1 MTLRSKTFLVL
12 FIVVILYAGLNYAI
26 QRLVIFP
33 SYLSLELSEAKKDAE
48 RCVEALQRE
57 IYHLKKTN
65 DDWSEWD
72 DTYRFVE
79 DRNREYISS
88 NLGIST
94 MKNTKLNLF
103 YVCNTSG
110 KVVWG
115 KIYDLD
121 TEKKIRLKEFPT
133 TSMPNDPLLQHNTIE
148 SSISG
153 VLMTGQG
160 LMLIASEP
168 IITSK
173 GEGPIVGTLIMGRFL
188 GEDLIK
194 TLVDQTR
201 VDFHAWPVIKDSIPA
216 RQMDAMNHISP
227 DQPVYILDDSKDHLE
242 VYTIFPDIKG
252 APALLVQ
259 ANIPRE
265 ISAAG
270 LAASRYVLISVMVAG
285 TGMILVFVLFFQ
297 LSIVAPILQLSKHA
311 VAVSESNDL
320 TRRADMNRNDEI
332 GTLSIEFDR
341 MLTQVQETTD
351 GLEQAKEAAEIANKA
366 KSQFLANMS
375 HEIRT
380 PLNGIIG
387 MTELAMET
395 KLDDNQKNIM
405 HVLNTE
411 ANSLLTIINEVLDFS
426 KIEAGRI
433 ELEEIPFDLRTMVE
447 EISNSMFF
455 RAEQKGLEFLSFL
468 APDIPFRL
476 IGDPGRL
483 RQIIVNL
490 LENAIKFTDQGEVL
504 LKAEIT
510 GDLGDRVNFRFS
522 VNDTGIGIPKDKLGV
537 IFESFTQADGS
548 TTRKYGGTGLGT
560 TISKQFV
567 EMMGGTIGVESEE
580 GKGSS
585 FWFTVVLSKQ
595 TGPNIARPG
604 KETDLSHLNVLV
616 VDDNQT
622 SRFILKEYLRSWGC
636 QSMEAA
642 GAMEGLSMLRDH
654 HSSSTPFNLVLT
666 DMQMPEMDGFDLARE
681 IRKLEALKEVPIIVL
696 TSVGR
701 IGDGK
706 KCRDIGI
713 EGYLAKPVRRG
724 ELFKAIKSVFGLSSE
739 GESVPRLVTRHS
751 LSEDSRK
758 EVQILLVEDYPT
770 NQQVAMRNLQ
780 NAGYQ
785 VDLSENGQ
793 QAVEACKRKRYDLI
807 LMDIE
812 MPVMDG
818 YEATKAIRRLESQF
832 TNIGEKIEG
841 SDVIAE
847 RTPIVA
853 MTAHAIEE
861 HRQMCIESGM
871 DDFLTKPLRK
881 KELLD
886 MVEKWVS
893 LRAGSVRESLLSTDG
908 ARQHGPISE
917 ALAEGKGDKQ
927 TPKPNQSEAPM
938 DFEKALGEFEG
949 DRPFLMEVLG
959 GFISNVKGQITT
971 MKKAISDGDQEV
983 LAREAHSIKGGAANL
998 CADDLSQVAF
1008 RLETI
1013 GKSGTLA
1020 EGAEVLERMEG
1031 ELLHLEKYAE
1041 GLLQ

>member
-1 MTLRSKTFLVL
+1 M
-12 FIVVILYAGLNYAI
+12 VIFYAGFNYAI
-26 QRLVIFP
+26 QRLIIFP
-33 SYLSLELSEAKKDAE
+33 SYLSLERSEAKKDAE
-48 RCVEALQRE
+48 RCIEALHRE
-57 IYHLKKTN
+57 LYYLKKLN
-65 DDWSEWD
+65 DDWSAWD

-94 MKNTKLNLF
+94 MKNNKLNLF
-103 YVCNTSG
+103 YVCNTEG
-110 KVVWG
+110 KAVWG
-115 KIYDLD
+115 KIYDLE
-121 TEKKIRLKEFPT
+121 TEKKIILNEFPAT
-133 TSMPNDPLLQHNTIE
+133 AMSKTDPLLQHNTIE
-148 SSISG
+148 SSIAG
-153 VLMTGQG
+153 VLMTGHG
-160 LMLIASEP
+160 PMLIASEP
-168 IITSK
+168 IITSEGK
-173 GEGPIVGTLIMGRFL
+173 GPIIGTLIMGRFL
-188 GEDLIK
+188 GGDLIK

-201 VDFHAWPVIKDSIPA
+201 VDFHVWPVIKDSIPA
-216 RQMDAMNHISP
+216 RQMDALTHITS
-227 DQPVYILDDSKDHLE
+227 DQPVHILDDSKDLLE
-242 VYTIFPDIKG
+242 VYTTFPDING

-259 ANIPRE
+259 ANISKE

-270 LAASRYVLISVMVAG
+270 LAASRYALFSVMVAG
-285 TGMILVFVLFFQ
+285 TVMILVFVLFFQ
-297 LSIVAPILQLSKHA
+297 VNIVAPILQLSRHA
-311 VAVSESNDL
+311 VAVRQSNDL
-320 TRRADMNRNDEI
+320 TRRAAMNREDEI

-341 MLTQVQETTD
+341 MLTQVQETTE

-387 MTELAMET
+387 MSELAMET
-395 KLDDNQKNIM
+395 ELNDNQKNIM
-405 HVLNTE
+405 HALSTE

-426 KIEAGRI
+426 KIEAGKI

-447 EISNSMFF
+447 DISNSMFF

-490 LENAIKFTDQGEVL
+490 LGNAIKFTDKGEIL
-504 LKAEIT
+504 LKGEIA
-510 GDLGDRVNFRFS
+510 GDLGDRVELRFS
-522 VNDTGIGIPKDKLGV
+522 VSDTGIGIPKDKLGV

-560 TISKQFV
+560 TISKQLV
-567 EMMGGTIGVESEE
+567 EMMGGMIGVESEE

-585 FWFTVVLSKQ
+585 FWFTAFLSKQ
-595 TGPNIARPG
+595 TGPGIAGPG
-604 KETDLSHLNVLV
+604 KETDLSHLKVLV

-642 GAMEGLSMLRDH
+642 GSMEGLSMLLDH

-666 DMQMPEMDGFDLARE
+666 DMQMPGMDGFDLARE
-681 IRKLEALKEVPIIVL
+681 IRKLEAFKEVPIIVL

-724 ELFKAIKSVFGLSSE
+724 DLFKAIKSVFGLSSE
-739 GESVPRLVTRHS
+739 GEPVPRLVTRHS

-886 MVEKWVS
+886 MVEEWVS
-893 LRAGSVRESLLSTDG
+893 LRAGSVRESRLSTDG

-917 ALAEGKGDKQ
+917 ALAEKKGDKQ
-927 TPKPNQSEAPM
+927 TPRPNPSAEPM

-949 DRPFLMEVLG
+949 DKPFLMDVLS

-971 MKKAISDGDQEV
+971 MKKAISDGDHEL

-998 CADDLSQVAF
+998 CAHALSQIASQ
-1008 RLETI
+1008 LETI
-1013 GKSGTLA
+1013 GSSGTA
-1020 EGAEVLERMEG
+1020 AGGAEVMDRIEG
-1031 ELLHLEKYAE
+1031 ELLRLEKYAAE
-1041 GLLQ
+1041 LLL